1 LSALAAV
8 GIICTTAVSRHRA
21 NINKHKKDLRES
33 REELKADLDGV
44 KNELK
49 ADIDGVRKKLT
60 QAGMRFTAD
69 TQYGQGVSVGSGSAT
84 MKYLTG
90 ERQTKGQGIG
100 DIADGF
106 RFGTQGCAPLKAA
119 EEAKNF

>member
-1 LSALAAV
+1 M
-8 GIICTTAVSRHRA
+8 GIICTTAVSRGRA
-21 NINKHKKDLRES
+21 KINKNKKDLCAS

-60 QAGMRFTAD
+60 QAGVGFT
-69 TQYGQGVSVGSGSAT
+69 TQSQYGQGVSVGSGYAT
-84 MKYLTG
+84 TKYLTG

-106 RFGTQGCAPLKAA
+106 RFGMQGCAPLKAA
-119 EEAKNF
+119 EEANNC